1 MARFVGLLAACAG
14 LVAIAC
20 IATAPSSAA
29 RPTPTW
35 VSDGVRFIDRSYIL
49 LGLSYSVRYRERPH
63 SLVVTVMLKRPTDC
77 GGCSYLTGGTP
88 IRGTQATITLVRRTR
103 QIRTFAVGWP

>member
-1 MARFVGLLAACAG
+1 MARFVGLLTACAG

-35 VSDGVRFIDRSYIL
+35 VTDGVRFIDRSYIL

-77 GGCSYLTGGTP
+77 GGCSYPPGGTP
-88 IRGTQATITLVRRTR
+88 IRGTQATITLDRRTR